1 MKLDTFKDIKQ
12 HIVSTIVTES
22 QITVKYL
29 KDFSTMLAIVSAVRE
44 GSLKGHFSVEREI
57 LKLMFDFDL
66 INYAEYI
73 TYQNVFL
80 NNLLKKVTVW

>member
-1 MKLDTFKDIKQ
+1 
-12 HIVSTIVTES
+12 
-22 QITVKYL
+22 
-29 KDFSTMLAIVSAVRE
+29 MLAIVSAVRE

-73 TYQNVFL
+73 TYQHVFL